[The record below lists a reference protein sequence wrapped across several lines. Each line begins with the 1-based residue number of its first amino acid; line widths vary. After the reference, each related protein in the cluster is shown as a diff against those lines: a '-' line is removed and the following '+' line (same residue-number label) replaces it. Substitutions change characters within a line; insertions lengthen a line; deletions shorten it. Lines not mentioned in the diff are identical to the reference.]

1 MILKKKVENFHKNW
15 QIFDESALFKGMK
28 SHDAGPGK
36 PRLWYQNDRQNLS
49 YKSSIKKALGGLR
62 AKPGGQFTEKKDETN

>member
-1 MILKKKVENFHKNW
+1 MTIANLLRQIQMILKKKVENFDQNW

-36 PRLWYQNDRQNLS
+36 PNLRYQNDRWNLS
-49 YKSSIKKALGGLR
+49 YKSSKKR
-62 AKPGGQFTEKKDETN
+62 A